1 MDHRNRGGRKQT
13 IRWYRLGILVEM
25 ELLMSFSFLG
35 YVHIAPISITFA
47 YIPVLL
53 TGVLMGPPESTIL
66 GTAFGLASMWKA
78 SASYVMPADKL
89 FSPLLSGHPVES
101 LLLSVG
107 TRVLFGLLVG
117 FLYLAAKR
125 TRHKGLWIGVISFS
139 GVPFT
144 PCWSTAPCGAF
155 SRRRATR
162 P

>member
-1 MDHRNRGGRKQT
+1 
-13 IRWYRLGILVEM
+13 
-25 ELLMSFSFLG
+25 
-35 YVHIAPISITFA
+35 
-47 YIPVLL
+47 
-53 TGVLMGPPESTIL
+53 
-66 GTAFGLASMWKA
+66 MWKA

-117 FLYLAAKR
+117 FLYLASKR